1 MKKFLV
7 KHIAR
12 LSVKKLKRQHANSL
26 ANQEKIMHYLVKK
39 AATTEYGK
47 TNGFEKINNYASFV
61 EQTPLTNYHTLEP
74 FIQRIR
80 KGESNIFWPGKPA
93 HIGKTSGTTG
103 DFKYIPISRE
113 AMPHHIK
120 ASRNSIFYYV
130 NQTGKCNFINGKMIL
145 LQGSPA
151 LENVHGITT
160 GRLSGIVAHYIPGY
174 LKTNF
179 LPTYATNALPD
190 WNQKIK
196 EIVNE
201 TVNADMRLFG
211 GITSWMS
218 NYMEELLKKSGA
230 QNLSQVYPNIQLLVL
245 AGTSYEPYRQKFEFL
260 IGKPIDV
267 IEAYSATEG
276 FIAYQD
282 QHPSQGLLL
291 NTNAGM
297 FYEFIDMNEF
307 DNENARRIWLKDVEL
322 EKNYA
327 LVISTNS
334 GLFGYKI
341 GDTVKFV
348 SKDPYRVV
356 ITGRV
361 KEYISAFGEQVY
373 THQTDRA
380 LAQTMQQ
387 TGTVINEYHIHPVL
401 KPGTEKSHYNWYI
414 EFEKTPPDLQEFE
427 MLLDKNMHA
436 QNIYYRDLV
445 VTNVIAKAKIVP
457 VQKGQFYAAMQQL
470 GKNGEQ
476 HKIPR
481 LRHDGEF
488 AKLLMESSTR

>member
-1 MKKFLV
+1 MKKFIV
-7 KHIAR
+7 KNIAR
-12 LSVKKLKRQHANSL
+12 ISVKKLKKQTANALQH
-26 ANQEKIMHYLVKK
+26 QEKIMHYLVKK
-39 AATTEYGK
+39 ASTTEYGK
-47 TNGFEKINNYASFV
+47 INGFEKISNYDSFV
-61 EQTPLTNYHTLEP
+61 QQVPLTDYHALEP

-80 KGESNIFWPGKPA
+80 NGHGNILWPCKPA
-93 HIGKTSGTTG
+93 HMGKTSGTTG
-103 DFKYIPISRE
+103 DFKYIPISKE

-130 NQTGKCNFINGKMIL
+130 NQTGKCNFISGKMIL

-151 LENVHGITT
+151 LENINGITT
-160 GRLSGIVAHYIPGY
+160 GRLSGIVAHYVPAY

-179 LPTYATNALPD
+179 LPTYATNSLPD
-190 WNQKIK
+190 WTQKIK

-201 TVNADMRLFG
+201 TVDADMRLFG

-230 QNLSQVYPNIQLLVL
+230 QNLSQVYPNIQLLIL
-245 AGTSYEPYRQKFEFL
+245 AGTSYEPYRKKFEFL

-282 QHPSQGLLL
+282 HHPSLGLLL
-291 NTNAGM
+291 NTNAGI
-297 FYEFIDMNEF
+297 FYEFIDME
-307 DNENARRIWLKDVEL
+307 ELGRPNAKRISLKNVEL

-327 LVISTNS
+327 LILNTNS

-348 SKDPYRVV
+348 SKDPYRII
-356 ITGRV
+356 ITGRI

-373 THQTDRA
+373 THQTDNA
-380 LAQTMQQ
+380 LTKTLEQ
-387 TGTVINEYHIHPVL
+387 TGAVMNEYHIHPVL
-401 KPGTEKSHYNWYI
+401 KSTTEKSHYNWYI
-414 EFEKTPPDLQEFE
+414 EFEKSPADLNEFE
-427 MLLDKNMHA
+427 ALLDKNMHS

-445 VTNVIAKAKIVP
+445 MTHVIDRAKIIP
-457 VQKGQFYAAMQQL
+457 VQKGKFYAAMESL
-470 GKNGEQ
+470 GKKGEQ
-476 HKIPR
+476 HKVPR
-481 LRHDGEF
+481 LKHDGEF
-488 AKLLMESSTR
+488 ARLLA